1 MDHGECHDLVF
12 TPIAINAFFVF
23 MNDIVVPLPIQQ
35 QTAE

>member
-23 MNDIVVPLPIQQ
+23 MNDIVVPLPFQQ
-35 QTAE
+35 QIAK